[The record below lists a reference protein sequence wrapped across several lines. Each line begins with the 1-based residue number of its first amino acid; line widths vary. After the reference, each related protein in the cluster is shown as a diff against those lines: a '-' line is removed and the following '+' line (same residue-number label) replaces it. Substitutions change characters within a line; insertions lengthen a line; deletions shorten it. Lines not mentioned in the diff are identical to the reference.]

1 MSLPQEQYYTVE
13 DFFNMPEDIR
23 AELIN
28 GQIVYMASPSRIHQ
42 KILGALYVTI
52 ANYIREKGGDCE
64 VYPSPFGVQLCEED
78 DTVVEPDISVI
89 CDTDKLNDRGCLGAP
104 DWIIEIASPSNPSH
118 DYITKLSLYYD
129 AGVREYW
136 IVDAQSKNIH
146 IYNFEKGDLIA
157 KTYSFNDTIKTG
169 IYDDLLIDFS
179 ILDLGI

>member
-1 MSLPQEQYYTVE
+1 MSLPQEKYYTVE
-13 DFFNMPEDIR
+13 DFYCMPDDIR

-42 KILGALYVTI
+42 ELSHELDFTI
-52 ANYIREKGGDCE
+52 TNYIKSKGGKCR
-64 VYPSPFGVQLCEED
+64 VYTAPFSVQLRKEN

-118 DYITKLSLYYD
+118 DYITKLGLYHD

-136 IVDAQSKNIH
+136 IVDAQSKSIH
-146 IYNFEKGDLIA
+146 VYSMEQERLLLNS
-157 KTYSFNDTIKTG
+157 YSFHDTIKVS
-169 IYDDLLIDFS
+169 IFDDLFIDFS
-179 ILDLGI
+179 TLDLGI